1 MQRRRVRMLMVIGL
15 LASVCL
21 ESQAAELLIGGAT
34 TNITPDKPVPLSGQM
49 RARIAKKVDSPV
61 TATALALE
69 SRQGDKVLEQVI
81 FISCDLVAIREGIAD
96 KVRQRLKDRAPDFDV
111 RKLILSATHT
121 HTAPEVREG
130 VYELPRQGIIQPT
143 EYAEFL
149 VDRLAAIAG
158 DAWKG
163 RKSGQ
168 VGYGLGHAVVAQI
181 RRAFYANGQAQMYGR
196 TDKPDFRRLQGYEDH
211 GLEVLFFWD
220 KDRRLLATAINVACP
235 AQEVEGLSTVNAD
248 FWHEVREALR
258 ARHGKDLLVLGWI
271 GAAGDQ
277 SPHLMFRKQ
286 AEERMRKLRGLTRLQ
301 ELARRI
307 VVAWDDA
314 YQAAGKEMLA
324 DVPLQH
330 HIQTIALPLRVVT
343 KEECAK
349 AQAQVEILSKDP
361 ANSAR
366 TRWHQRVLE
375 RFERQQAGP
384 VPPYEMELHVLRLG
398 DVAIATNDF
407 ELFTDFGIQ
416 IKSRSRAVQTFILQL
431 SGPGTYVP
439 TPQAARSGGYSAIV
453 ESNLVG
459 AEGGQVLVD
468 QTVKAIN
475 ALWPER

>member
-1 MQRRRVRMLMVIGL
+1 MKRGRVRMLMVIGL

-21 ESQAAELLIGGAT
+21 EGQAAELLIGGAT

-49 RARIAKKVDSPV
+49 HARIAKKVDSPV

-69 SRQGDKVLEQVI
+69 SRQGDKVLDQVI
-81 FISCDLVAIREGIAD
+81 FISCDLVAIREGIAN
-96 KVRQRLKDRAPDFDV
+96 KVRQRLKERAPDFDV

-121 HTAPEVREG
+121 HTAPEMREG
-130 VYELPRQGIIQPT
+130 VYELPREGIIQPA

-149 VDRLAAIAG
+149 VDRLAIIAG
-158 DAWKG
+158 EAWKG
-163 RKSGQ
+163 RRPGQ
-168 VGYGLGHAVVAQI
+168 FGYGLGHAVVAQI
-181 RRAFYANGQAQMYGR
+181 RRSLYANGQAQMYGR
-196 TDKPDFRRLQGYEDH
+196 TDRPDFRRLQGYEDH

-220 KDRRLLATAINVACP
+220 KDQRLLATAINVACP
-235 AQEVEGLSTVNAD
+235 AQEVEGLSSVNAD

-307 VVAWDDA
+307 VSAWDDA
-314 YQAAGKEMLA
+314 YQAASKEMLA

-330 HIQTIALPLRVVT
+330 HLQTIALPLRMVT
-343 KEECAK
+343 KDECAK
-349 AQAQVEILSKDP
+349 AQAQVETLAKNP

-366 TRWHQRVLE
+366 TRWHQRVIE

-384 VPPYEMELHVLRLG
+384 MPPYEMDLHVLRLG

-439 TPQAARSGGYSAIV
+439 TPQAAQSGGYSAIV

-475 ALWPER
+475 ALWPGR